1 MRRLALAVPG
11 LAILAIASWML
22 LIGQVVAQKPGSIEL
37 FNGQNLNGW
46 YSYLKGRGKGA
57 DPKEVFSVKEG
68 LMRISG
74 EEWGAIATEKEYGNY
89 KLTMEY
95 GWGGKVWP
103 PREKSARDSGLVL
116 HCTGKD
122 GAHSDSWMYGLQVNM
137 IEGGTSD
144 LSILGKSTEY
154 NFESAAEERPASG
167 KKGWYFKEGAP
178 NHTFG
183 PAERLLWGDK
193 DPNWTNTLGFQSP
206 KEVEKPAGQFNTM
219 EVVAKGGTLRVT
231 LNGKPMT
238 KASGLKVQKGK
249 IQFQSEG
256 AELLIRRL
264 SLESL
269 D

>member
-1 MRRLALAVPG
+1 MRWHTVALP
-11 LAILAIASWML
+11 
-22 LIGQVVAQKPGSIEL
+22 VVMFVALGCLTGWGSKVTAQKPESIEL

-46 YSYLKGRGKGA
+46 YPYLKGRGKGV

-89 KLTMEY
+89 TLTMEY

-122 GAHSDSWMYGLQVNM
+122 GAHADSWMYGLQVNM
-137 IEGGTSD
+137 IEGGTGD
-144 LSILGKSTEY
+144 LSILGKSADYT
-154 NFESAAEERPASG
+154 FQSPAEERPASG
-167 KKGWYFKEGAP
+167 KKGWYFKKGAP
-178 NHTFG
+178 VHTFG

-193 DPNWTNTLGFQSP
+193 DPNWTNTLSFRSP
-206 KEVEKPAGQFNTM
+206 KDAEKPAGQFNVM
-219 EVVAKGGTLRVT
+219 VVVAKDDTLTVT
-231 LNGKPMT
+231 LNGKLMT
-238 KASGLKVQKGK
+238 KASGLKIQKGK

-264 SLESL
+264 SLEPL
-269 D
+269 R